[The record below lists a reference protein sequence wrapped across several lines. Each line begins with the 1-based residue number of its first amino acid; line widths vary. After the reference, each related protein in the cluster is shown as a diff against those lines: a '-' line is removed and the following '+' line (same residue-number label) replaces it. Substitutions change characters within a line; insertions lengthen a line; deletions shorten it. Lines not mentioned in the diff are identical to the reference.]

1 MTLAAPA
8 VPLPPIPVHV
18 ITGPLGCGKT
28 TVIAQLLAAKPAA
41 EPWVV
46 LLNEF
51 SEAGIDA
58 LTIAAAARGAYDV
71 QLVPG
76 GCLCCAGEQDFRRQL
91 QRLVHEARPTR
102 IIVEPSGI
110 GHPAGIVE
118 ELLGYEA
125 AGLLRLEGIVS
136 LIDPPRIARAL
147 AGDDALLRDQ
157 VEIGDA
163 LALSK
168 ADLASDAQR
177 REFAMLAQAA
187 QPARAWVGES
197 RGGVLPFAA
206 LQAGI
211 QASAASID
219 RSRAL
224 VRPPAHEQ
232 ARGAAHRHDAP
243 ADEDAR
249 SAVAGFA
256 GAVRVRREQVGHPGA
271 AWQFPRAVAFD
282 DSRVLRQ
289 LGSAVRTA
297 LRFKAVLRVAEDRW
311 LLVQHQGGPLQMR
324 ESAWRRDSRAEVLF
338 APGTRVDWAALDAA
352 FLAASEASASDCAV
366 AAEER
371 GRA

>member
-1 MTLAAPA
+1 
-8 VPLPPIPVHV
+8 V

-91 QRLVHEARPTR
+91 QRLVHESRPTR

-118 ELLGYEA
+118 ELLGYESA
-125 AGLLRLEGIVS
+125 SLLRLEGVVS
-136 LIDPPRIARAL
+136 LIDPARVARAL

-163 LALSK
+163 LVLSK
-168 ADLASDAQR
+168 ADLADDAQR
-177 REFAMLAQAA
+177 RDFATLATAA
-187 QPARAWVGES
+187 QPARSWVGES
-197 RGGVLPFAA
+197 RDGVLPFAA
-206 LQAGI
+206 LQAGLL
-211 QASAASID
+211 S
-219 RSRAL
+219 
-224 VRPPAHEQ
+224 V
-232 ARGAAHRHDAP
+232 
-243 ADEDAR
+243 DAR
-249 SAVAGFA
+249 LDRARAQFRPASHEHARHSAQPHHAHQA
-256 GAVRVRREQVGHPGA
+256 HAAERVCVEHLGHPGA
-271 AWQFPRAVAFD
+271 HWQFPRSLGFDDARVLSHLAPAVA
-282 DSRVLRQ
+282 S
-289 LGSAVRTA
+289 A

-311 LLVQHQGGPLQMR
+311 LLVQHEGGALQLR

-338 APGTRVDWAALDAA
+338 APGTEVDWAALDAA
-352 FLAASEASASDCAV
+352 FV
-366 AAEER
+366 AAADRER
-371 GRA
+371 R

>member
-1 MTLAAPA
+1 VTAAATAAPRR
-8 VPLPPIPVHV
+8 PIPVHV
-18 ITGPLGCGKT
+18 VTGPLGCGKT
-28 TVIAQLLAAKPAA
+28 TIIAQLLAAKPAA

-118 ELLGYEA
+118 ELLGYES

-136 LIDPPRIARAL
+136 LIDPARVARAL

-157 VEIGDA
+157 IEIGDA
-163 LALSK
+163 LVLSK
-168 ADLASDAQR
+168 ADLADDAQR
-177 REFAMLAQAA
+177 RDFATLAIAA
-187 QPARAWVGES
+187 QPTRSWVGES
-197 RGGVLPFAA
+197 RDGVLPFSA
-206 LQAGI
+206 LQAGLMSVD
-211 QASAASID
+211 ARLD
-219 RSRAL
+219 RARAQ
-224 VRPPAHEQ
+224 VRPASHEHEHEQ
-232 ARGAAHRHDAP
+232 ARDSEQRHDSRP
-243 ADEDAR
+243 
-249 SAVAGFA
+249 VLAGE
-256 GAVRVRREQVGHPGA
+256 RVCALHLGHPGA
-271 AWQFPRAVAFD
+271 HWQFPRSLGFD
-282 DSRVLRQ
+282 DARVLRY
-289 LGSAVRTA
+289 LAPAVASAV
-297 LRFKAVLRVAEDRW
+297 RFKAVLRVAEDRW

-338 APGTRVDWAALDAA
+338 APGTVVDWAALDAA
-352 FLAASEASASDCAV
+352 FV
-366 AAEER
+366 AAADQELR
-371 GRA
+371 

>member
-1 MTLAAPA
+1 MTAAAAAAPR
-8 VPLPPIPVHV
+8 PPIPVHV
-18 ITGPLGCGKT
+18 ITGPLGSGKT

-118 ELLGYEA
+118 ELLGYES

-136 LIDPPRIARAL
+136 LIDPARVARAL

-163 LALSK
+163 LVLSK
-168 ADLASDAQR
+168 ADLADDAQR
-177 REFAMLAQAA
+177 RDFATLATAA
-187 QPARAWVGES
+187 QPARSWVGES
-197 RGGVLPFAA
+197 RDGVLPFAA
-206 LQAGI
+206 LQSGLMSVDARF
-211 QASAASID
+211 A
-219 RSRAL
+219 RARAQ
-224 VRPPAHEQ
+224 VRPAVHQHARDSEQPHHGHLANLAHQ
-232 ARGAAHRHDAP
+232 APDANAA
-243 ADEDAR
+243 
-249 SAVAGFA
+249 G
-256 GAVRVRREQVGHPGA
+256 RVCAQHLGHPGA
-271 AWQFPRAVAFD
+271 HWQFPRSVGFD
-282 DSRVLRQ
+282 DARVLRH
-289 LGSAVRTA
+289 LAPAVASA

-311 LLVQHQGGPLQMR
+311 LLVQHEGGALQLR

-338 APGTRVDWAALDAA
+338 APGTVVDWSALDAA
-352 FLAASEASASDCAV
+352 FLAAAV
-366 AAEER
+366 QER
-371 GRA
+371 G

>member
-1 MTLAAPA
+1 VTPDVRAT
-8 VPLPPIPVHV
+8 PLPAIPVHV

-91 QRLVHEARPTR
+91 QRLVHEAKPTR

-118 ELLGYEA
+118 ELLGYES

-136 LIDPPRIARAL
+136 LIDPARVAQAL

-163 LALSK
+163 LVLSK
-168 ADLASDAQR
+168 ADLADDAQR
-177 REFAMLAQAA
+177 RDFAALASAA
-187 QPARAWVGES
+187 QPARSWVGES
-197 RGGVLPFAA
+197 RGGVLPLAA
-206 LQAGI
+206 LQAGLAPAAVGVDRTRG
-211 QASAASID
+211 QA
-219 RSRAL
+219 
-224 VRPPAHEQ
+224 RPLEHAHGLHHAHES
-232 ARGAAHRHDAP
+232 ASPVARDNIEAVARVAGGTRARVEHVGHRGAR
-243 ADEDAR
+243 
-249 SAVAGFA
+249 
-256 GAVRVRREQVGHPGA
+256 
-271 AWQFPRAVAFD
+271 WQFPRALGFD
-282 DSRVLRQ
+282 DARVLRQ
-289 LGSAVRTA
+289 LGRAFAGA

-311 LLVQHQGGPLQMR
+311 LLVQHQGGALDTR

-338 APGTRVDWAALDAA
+338 APDTPIDWAALDAA
-352 FLAASEASASDCAV
+352 FAAAV
-366 AAEER
+366 DR
-371 GRA
+371 GPA